1 MTKNQTIVPE
11 TYEAPVIEDIA
22 SISMLK
28 GQDASGGS
36 DTPHDDDE
44 M

>member
-11 TYEAPVIEDIA
+11 TYESPVIEDIA
-22 SISMLK
+22 SVSMLK
-28 GQDASGGS
+28 GQEATGGS
-36 DTPHDDDE
+36 DTSHDDDE